1 MLRNQFNKTKLFAT
15 AMVASTLV
23 STGVIVTPI
32 TESQQQAVANGS
44 VTLDNKGNASV
55 TIDINTLKDAAR
67 NFWRNYY
74 AVNFLQIWYASYPQ
88 SSVANIKR
96 QYGSSAN
103 SVFHAGCK
111 SAYYSWQRARPL
123 EKAIIDPFGW
133 FFFVQRQEKGVVN
146 CYVRMPQT

>member
-1 MLRNQFNKTKLFAT
+1 MLRNQFNKTKRFAA

-32 TESQQQAVANGS
+32 TESQQQAVADGS
-44 VTLDNKGNASV
+44 VTADNKGNVSV
-55 TIDINTLKDAAR
+55 TIGLTDLKKAAH

-74 AVNFLQIWYASYPQ
+74 AVNFLQIWYASYPP

-111 SAYYSWQRARPL
+111 SVYYSWQRAKPL
-123 EKAIIDPFGW
+123 DKAIIDPFGW
-133 FFFVQRQEKGVVN
+133 FFFVHREEKGVVN
-146 CYVRMPQT
+146 CYVRMPQR